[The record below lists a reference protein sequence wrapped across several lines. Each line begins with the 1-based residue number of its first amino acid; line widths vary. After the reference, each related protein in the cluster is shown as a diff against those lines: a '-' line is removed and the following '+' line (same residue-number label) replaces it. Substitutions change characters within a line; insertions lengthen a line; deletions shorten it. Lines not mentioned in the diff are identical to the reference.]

1 MSPSTKKG
9 IAKVS
14 AANSLGQQTRGT
26 GFLVSDSIVI
36 TAWHVV
42 ENAATIDLDFQ
53 GFRTTARIIAR
64 HSDIAALRC
73 SSPVPTTPLP
83 IGDLLAA
90 DQCWE
95 TFGFPAFNPGGVALA
110 GAIRYFDSSQDS
122 SPIQLFC
129 EELAAGAGA
138 GVPGLSGAPCIVDGS
153 VVGVINEAII
163 DSYGASQAGTIY
175 ARQVGS
181 LIEQLEGL
189 VRLPDPLRRGLPG
202 LPRQELPNVPFRF
215 IEHYGPEHAEVFF
228 GRSRDIAVV
237 YSQISDPETPV
248 IQLLYGQTGVGKS
261 SLIAAGLV
269 PRLKAFH
276 EVRLSSR
283 TDFPTLLATI
293 ERALDAAGDK
303 LGDAWRSVEADGRP
317 LVVFIDQVE
326 ESFTRGQRA
335 EEEWV
340 RFLEALGPLLRP
352 PDRVGGKAVL
362 SFRKE
367 WLAEIIDKLNTSNLP
382 YQQTLLNRLD
392 PEGVREVVTGLT
404 RTHRLSR
411 RYRLTI
417 EPELDVT
424 IRNAIL
430 NDLESSAA
438 PALQILMTR
447 MWLEACQTDP
457 NAPKFD
463 HNLFLRVTQQ
473 KGLFLDAFL
482 DTQLREI
489 AQTDLDLVQSGL
501 AFDILYFCTTGTG
514 TSEARKEEELFR
526 EYRHLPHARVTA
538 AVGLLKDHKLLGDIH
553 DGNGARL
560 MHDALGPFVHD
571 RFHHSPAPGQR
582 ARRILESKATGWS
595 GPAVSGDLI
604 DSVDLRTIEIGSSG
618 MRARTEAEERAV
630 RASKK
635 EADRQQLLL
644 RTRYAFLGVFIIAA
658 LIAGTLFYMQY
669 SERASLEIREKG
681 DAAALIAGIP
691 GRGEDGSQ
699 LAIQAI
705 EKAGRDKLLNYP
717 QVLQALTLGVSGL
730 SETRALCCDPSN
742 NVNAVDFSADGEVI
756 ATAGGDRSIR
766 LWNAATGQPID
777 SWEAP
782 DSRCKCVFGLAFS
795 SQGGMLASVP
805 LSGTPSMWGIGEKP
819 IRQIPLKDNLGADS
833 HGWYESVRFAHKH
846 PWLAAAG
853 FGQSNKT
860 GRVTVWNADGEQMF
874 SREFDKEATFA
885 EFSPSD
891 QQIAVS
897 FITGEIRI
905 FNADLSDSS
914 KPPLDHKG
922 PLPLANVFFSPDGES
937 LVSSPR
943 YSDNKVVVWN
953 LDTGRPRCV
962 LANDEA
968 QIDHGWDTTIVRER
982 SLGPTGAI
990 FSPKGDE
997 LLVSTWE
1004 HQLLRVDAQACFVKE
1019 RLAGHTGSVY
1029 SVRFSPD
1036 AEHFATAGW
1045 GDGTA
1050 RVWHFGSGPAILPL
1064 IKAPARITSAA
1075 FSPHGDELLTGTS
1088 RGSVIAWDAQSAKEL
1103 GHSQSHSTE
1112 VFAIRFSQDGATLL
1126 TASRY
1131 GPVTIRRGDKVS
1143 HLPVDGWVWDVSLS
1157 SDGARAIVLT
1167 QSRTAVEWDVRGDVP
1182 KLLGVCCQ
1190 LAEGQYIDKLAFS
1203 RSDPRVLA
1211 TIVGGQITARINI
1224 WDRSAN
1230 ETWNIRKLKDMRGIG
1245 NGSVRSFSNDGRF
1258 LVTAWSDQKARVFDT
1273 KTGEMTIL
1281 EGHQNEVHSAAF
1293 STRGYALATGS
1304 VDGTIRL
1311 WDRYQDGFSTW
1322 GIIRTGDPVEEVD
1335 FNRDGTRLL
1344 ARGMDGIVRIY
1355 DATPDA
1361 FLKLGCRNL
1370 RYSKHFEPVKDFC
1383 SPYLADNSGDK

>member
-447 MWLEACQTDP
+447 MWLEACQT
-457 NAPKFD
+457 
-463 HNLFLRVTQQ
+463 
-473 KGLFLDAFL
+473 
-482 DTQLREI
+482 
-489 AQTDLDLVQSGL
+489 
-501 AFDILYFCTTGTG
+501 
-514 TSEARKEEELFR
+514 
-526 EYRHLPHARVTA
+526 
-538 AVGLLKDHKLLGDIH
+538 
-553 DGNGARL
+553 
-560 MHDALGPFVHD
+560 
-571 RFHHSPAPGQR
+571 
-582 ARRILESKATGWS
+582 
-595 GPAVSGDLI
+595 
-604 DSVDLRTIEIGSSG
+604 
-618 MRARTEAEERAV
+618 
-630 RASKK
+630 
-635 EADRQQLLL
+635 
-644 RTRYAFLGVFIIAA
+644 
-658 LIAGTLFYMQY
+658 
-669 SERASLEIREKG
+669 
-681 DAAALIAGIP
+681 
-691 GRGEDGSQ
+691 
-699 LAIQAI
+699 
-705 EKAGRDKLLNYP
+705 
-717 QVLQALTLGVSGL
+717 
-730 SETRALCCDPSN
+730 
-742 NVNAVDFSADGEVI
+742 
-756 ATAGGDRSIR
+756 
-766 LWNAATGQPID
+766 
-777 SWEAP
+777 
-782 DSRCKCVFGLAFS
+782 
-795 SQGGMLASVP
+795 
-805 LSGTPSMWGIGEKP
+805 
-819 IRQIPLKDNLGADS
+819 
-833 HGWYESVRFAHKH
+833 
-846 PWLAAAG
+846 
-853 FGQSNKT
+853 
-860 GRVTVWNADGEQMF
+860 
-874 SREFDKEATFA
+874 
-885 EFSPSD
+885 
-891 QQIAVS
+891 
-897 FITGEIRI
+897 
-905 FNADLSDSS
+905 
-914 KPPLDHKG
+914 
-922 PLPLANVFFSPDGES
+922 
-937 LVSSPR
+937 
-943 YSDNKVVVWN
+943 
-953 LDTGRPRCV
+953 
-962 LANDEA
+962 
-968 QIDHGWDTTIVRER
+968 
-982 SLGPTGAI
+982 
-990 FSPKGDE
+990 
-997 LLVSTWE
+997 
-1004 HQLLRVDAQACFVKE
+1004 
-1019 RLAGHTGSVY
+1019 
-1029 SVRFSPD
+1029 
-1036 AEHFATAGW
+1036 
-1045 GDGTA
+1045 
-1050 RVWHFGSGPAILPL
+1050 
-1064 IKAPARITSAA
+1064 
-1075 FSPHGDELLTGTS
+1075 
-1088 RGSVIAWDAQSAKEL
+1088 
-1103 GHSQSHSTE
+1103 
-1112 VFAIRFSQDGATLL
+1112 
-1126 TASRY
+1126 
-1131 GPVTIRRGDKVS
+1131 
-1143 HLPVDGWVWDVSLS
+1143 
-1157 SDGARAIVLT
+1157 
-1167 QSRTAVEWDVRGDVP
+1167 
-1182 KLLGVCCQ
+1182 
-1190 LAEGQYIDKLAFS
+1190 
-1203 RSDPRVLA
+1203 
-1211 TIVGGQITARINI
+1211 
-1224 WDRSAN
+1224 
-1230 ETWNIRKLKDMRGIG
+1230 
-1245 NGSVRSFSNDGRF
+1245 
-1258 LVTAWSDQKARVFDT
+1258 
-1273 KTGEMTIL
+1273 
-1281 EGHQNEVHSAAF
+1281 
-1293 STRGYALATGS
+1293 
-1304 VDGTIRL
+1304 
-1311 WDRYQDGFSTW
+1311 
-1322 GIIRTGDPVEEVD
+1322 
-1335 FNRDGTRLL
+1335 
-1344 ARGMDGIVRIY
+1344 
-1355 DATPDA
+1355 
-1361 FLKLGCRNL
+1361 
-1370 RYSKHFEPVKDFC
+1370 
-1383 SPYLADNSGDK
+1383 